1 MCGITP
7 EYFRKIFKAYYGVSP
22 LKYINAL
29 KITHAKEL
37 LDSGM
42 YSVTE
47 AALRS
52 GYTDLSYFSREFK
65 KETGNSPK
73 YYR

>member
-7 EYFRKIFKAYYGVSP
+7 EYFRKLFKSFYGISP
-22 LKYINAL
+22 LKYINNL

-37 LDSGM
+37 LASGM

-47 AALRS
+47 AALQS
-52 GYTDLSYFSREFK
+52 GYIDMSYFSREFK
-65 KETGNSPK
+65 KASGNSPK